1 MHQAVLL
8 ESPPG
13 ATSRRGKG
21 EFRVLSVAP
30 PNNVLHPNIMRDVE
44 ERHRGAARAHQ
55 AIQAALAA
63 RISIKEPVLT
73 KSLKAAPL
81 ANQRS
86 VLSPCLNNSRAD
98 IVFGIELLTFRLTP
112 LELKPQAFT
121 KGFRVHAQAHLWG
134 EARAALECT
143 TRSTTCGSSKKAG
156 LALRFHKEVV
166 MAISAGGGFVP
177 RACYPCG
184 PAELHPHIAANH
196 PVASPTPNAWWSH
209 KPRRSAPFWVLYRSP
224 LTECGL
230 STRIS
235 ALPSQVFLHSD
246 T

>member
-1 MHQAVLL
+1 
-8 ESPPG
+8 
-13 ATSRRGKG
+13 
-21 EFRVLSVAP
+21 VLSVAP
-30 PNNVLHPNIMRDVE
+30 PNNVLHPDIMRDVE

-86 VLSPCLNNSRAD
+86 VLSPCLNNSTCRRCIRYRASD
-98 IVFGIELLTFRLTP
+98 PFRLTP
-112 LELKPQAFT
+112 IELKPQAFT

-156 LALRFHKEVV
+156 
-166 MAISAGGGFVP
+166 
-177 RACYPCG
+177 
-184 PAELHPHIAANH
+184 
-196 PVASPTPNAWWSH
+196 
-209 KPRRSAPFWVLYRSP
+209 
-224 LTECGL
+224 
-230 STRIS
+230 
-235 ALPSQVFLHSD
+235 
-246 T
+246 